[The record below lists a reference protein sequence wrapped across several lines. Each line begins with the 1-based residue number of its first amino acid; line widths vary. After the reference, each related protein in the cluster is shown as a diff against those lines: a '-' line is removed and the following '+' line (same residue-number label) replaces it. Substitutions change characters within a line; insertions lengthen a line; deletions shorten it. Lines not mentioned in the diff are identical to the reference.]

1 MGGGLANH
9 PPSHILG
16 AGHDCGGQRMV
27 EAVKMNIGL
36 IFGWGRWACVIMV
49 VSYHQVCR
57 LEVVYMFPVILNK
70 TRTFVENG

>member
-16 AGHDCGGQRMV
+16 TGRDCGGQRMV

-36 IFGWGRWACVIMV
+36 IFGWGRWACVITITK
-49 VSYHQVCR
+49 SAD
-57 LEVVYMFPVILNK
+57 
-70 TRTFVENG
+70 